1 MGEVVFNPSER
12 LNLPLATNIWLCYFV
27 CSQSLVKTITRFGSK
42 LNVAGIL
49 AHICYYMP
57 TRTGFAGSDKQI
69 NLFHLFTG
77 ELVATLYGHAD
88 IVMSL
93 SFLPDLRHLVSVS
106 YDSCVFVWRLAPEL
120 TALMLDRQQ
129 RVTALLAASATS
141 VTDLPALGA
150 SPLDGS
156 LPL

>member
-1 MGEVVFNPSER
+1 
-12 LNLPLATNIWLCYFV
+12 
-27 CSQSLVKTITRFGSK
+27 
-42 LNVAGIL
+42 
-49 AHICYYMP
+49 MP
-57 TRTGFAGSDKQI
+57 TRIGFAGSDKQI

-93 SFLPDLRHLVSVS
+93 IFLPDLRHLVSVS

-129 RVTALLAASATS
+129 RVAALLSASVPSA
-141 VTDLPALGA
+141 TDLPTLRT
-150 SPLDGS
+150 SLPNGS